1 VTSICGGG
9 VVLGLGKEV
18 GHDGEE
24 ESERGGEEQ
33 ADAGVEDGADVG
45 QAAEEVEVE
54 EEHGEDEHD
63 HRGGHHGGFI
73 PVVGVGGGEVVHIK
87 LHCFIALFASWI
99 EVVFYHLVS

>member
-54 EEHGEDEHD
+54 EERD
-63 HRGGHHGGFI
+63 RMNMI
-73 PVVGVGGGEVVHIK
+73 TEV
-87 LHCFIALFASWI
+87 ATMGASFLWS
-99 EVVFYHLVS
+99 V